1 MSSWSQYRMMDIM
14 RQIDLALVAED
25 IPEGDLD
32 KPELF
37 EKYGLD
43 AEKLVPEKKNRWKK
57 IALLS
62 GIAASSIALTGV
74 VVLMCKKHDVFKKAA

>member
-14 RQIDLALVAED
+14 SQIDLALVAED

-43 AEKLVPEKKNRWKK
+43 AE
-57 IALLS
+57 
-62 GIAASSIALTGV
+62 GIYQ
-74 VVLMCKKHDVFKKAA
+74 KAKDFLK